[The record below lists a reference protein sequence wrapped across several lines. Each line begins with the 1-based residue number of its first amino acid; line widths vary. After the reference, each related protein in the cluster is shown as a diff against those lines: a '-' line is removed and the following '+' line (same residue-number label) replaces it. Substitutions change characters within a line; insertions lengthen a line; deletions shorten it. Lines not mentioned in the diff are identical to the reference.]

1 MPVFNGFNVMVKVDP
16 AQLSPKSFPTTAI
29 MFATPSED
37 KNCVN
42 DGAGIPLGMPGNIGC
57 VVGLDGPGIAH
68 EEVFCLGCFTTSDH
82 GLLFNV
88 TFTGV
93 ATSPT
98 GSVVDLY
105 NDQVFTPPIQAAH
118 NSFDAMYGTARP
130 DYTITT
136 SPFSQS
142 IPQGGTGV
150 VSLTLQS
157 VNSFTG
163 TVTLNNASIPLG
175 LPVTFSASS
184 VTLTSGGSQAVTAMI
199 SPTASN
205 LGGAYDLILN
215 STGPSPLSI
224 IHPTSVSI
232 TVTVPDFSIVAS
244 PTSLV
249 NPLGS
254 SNSSTLTLTSI
265 NTFTG
270 KVTISFT
277 VSPIVANSPSI
288 TLTNSSHTGSS
299 VTVDLSSGGSA
310 SATLTVT
317 STTSTATNSYSIRVT
332 GVSGSLSRSTS
343 VSVSVVPFSISASP
357 VSVSLTSSTGSF
369 ATSTLTITSL
379 ATSHIDVTLSS
390 SVSPSTTR
398 PLAIRFAN
406 ATTPSPG
413 VPTLIEGVAAGGTS
427 SLTLNVTVSCS
438 GTPSVC
444 TAVSTYTVK
453 VTGTVGTASRFVNV
467 AAMVTATSASDFTI
481 SATSPVNFN
490 AGATGASTTVTVTAV
505 GSFSGAVTLAPSVT
519 PSTGLTVTCPP
530 SVTLPPSPATA
541 SCTFSSTTPGVYG
554 VSITGA
560 GGGHTHSASVTVH
573 VGDFS
578 ISATS
583 PSGTAGSSISSM
595 VTLTSTQNFVGS
607 VALSDTPLPAGLTCS
622 AFTVTPVSLTAN
634 GTGTSSLSCTSPT
647 AGSFIVNIS
656 GLATTGTASPST
668 SATFPFGPG
677 ADFTITATS
686 PADFNT
692 GATGS
697 STITITPSG
706 GFTGS
711 VVLTTVVSPATGLAA
726 NCPPSLTVVSGAVT
740 GTCAPSSSTPG
751 TYLVTIT
758 GTGGGHTHSASFVSH
773 VGDFTISVGSPVN
786 FNSGATG
793 SAISVS
799 LTSTFNFAGTVTLA
813 AVTSPVTGLTVTCPA
828 PVSITANATV
838 AASCTLSSTTA
849 GTYGVTI
856 NGTGSPGTAS
866 NSAASTVHV
875 GNFTISVSTPVNFNS
890 GATGSAISVS
900 LTSTFNL
907 AGTVS
912 FAAVTSPATGLT
924 VTCPAPVSITA
935 NATVGASCTLS
946 STTAG
951 TYGVTVTGTG
961 SPGTASHSA
970 VSTGHVGDVSISA
983 TSPSGAAG
991 SSISST
997 ITLTST
1003 FNFVGT
1009 AALSDTP
1016 LPAGLTCNAFT
1027 VTPVSLAA
1035 NGTGTSSLSCTS
1047 PTTGSFVVNIS
1058 AAGTPGTA
1066 SHPTTATFTFTVG
1079 ADFAIT
1085 ASSPADFNTGA
1096 TGSSTVTITPSGGFT
1111 GAVSLTTVVSP
1122 STALAANCPTSLTV
1136 VSGAIAGTCAPSS
1149 STPGTY
1155 LVTVTGTGG
1164 GHTHSATFI
1173 SHVGDFTISVGSP
1186 VNFNSGATG
1195 SAISVSLTSTF
1206 NFAGTISLAAVTSP
1220 ATGLTVTCPVPV
1232 SITANATVAASCTLS
1247 STTAGTYGVT
1257 LTGTGSPGTASHS
1270 AASTVHVGNFTISI
1284 GSPVN
1289 FNSGAPGSSISVS
1302 LTSTFNFAG
1311 TVTLAAVT
1319 SPVTGLTVTCPAPV
1333 SITANAT
1340 VAASCTLS
1348 STTAGTYGVT
1358 LTGAGS
1364 PGTASHSAASTVHVG
1379 DFTIS
1384 ATSPSGAA
1392 GSSISS
1398 TITLT
1403 STFNFVGSVALS
1415 DTP

>member
-1 MPVFNGFNVMVKVDP
+1 MSSTRPKSGPLAHTEVRNLANYRSLLPLLLVATVAVALVLIPSAILPARAVGTPAVFVAPLVHASGARGAIVTFWVNVSNMPVFNGFNVMVKVDP
-16 AQLSPKSFPTTAI
+16 AQLSPTSISTTAI

-105 NDQVFTPPIQAAH
+105 NVVVDKPPIQVAH
-118 NSFDAMYGTARP
+118 IDVDGMYGTTQP
-130 DYTITT
+130 DFTIAA

-142 IPQGGTGV
+142 IAQGRTGSATI
-150 VSLTLQS
+150 SLTSL
-157 VNSFTG
+157 NGFAG
-163 TVTLNNASIPLG
+163 TLALNNASVAAG
-175 LPVTFSASS
+175 TTNQLPVKLSTTS
-184 VTLTSGGSQAVTAMI
+184 VALTSGSMQSVGVTI
-199 SPTASN
+199 SPTPSTA
-205 LGGAYDLILN
+205 GGVYDLILN
-215 STGPSPLSI
+215 ASGGSPNL
-224 IHPTSVSI
+224 IHATDLNV
-232 TVTVPDFSIVAS
+232 TVTVPDFSIGVS
-244 PTSLV
+244 PISLV

-254 SNSSTLTLTSI
+254 SNSSTLTLMSI

-270 KVTISFT
+270 KVTLSFT
-277 VSPIVANSPSI
+277 VTPIVANSPSI

-299 VTVDLSSGGSA
+299 VTVDLTSGGSVTA
-310 SATLTVT
+310 MLTVT

-505 GSFSGAVTLAPSVT
+505 GSFSGAVPLAPSVT
-519 PSTGLTVTCPP
+519 PSTGLAVTCPP

-573 VGDFS
+573 VGDFLV
-578 ISATS
+578 SATL
-583 PSGTAGSSISSM
+583 PSGTAGSSISST

-607 VALSDTPLPAGLTCS
+607 VALSDTPLPAGLTCNP
-622 AFTVTPVSLTAN
+622 FTVTPVSLTAN

-656 GLATTGTASPST
+656 GLATTGTASHST
-668 SATFPFGPG
+668 SATFTFGPG

-706 GFTGS
+706 GFTGAVS
-711 VVLTTVVSPATGLAA
+711 LTTVISPSTGLAA
-726 NCPPSLTVVSGAVT
+726 NCPTSLTVTSGAVT

-758 GTGGGHTHSASFVSH
+758 GTGGGHTHSATFISH
-773 VGDFTISVGSPVN
+773 VGDFSISAGSPVNFNSGATGSAISVSLTSTFNFAGTVSLTAVTSPATGLTVTCPAPVSTTANATVAASCTLASTTAGTYGVTITGAGSPGSASHSASFVVHVGNFTISVGSPVN

-799 LTSTFNFAGTVTLA
+799 LTSTFNFAGTVT
-813 AVTSPVTGLTVTCPA
+813 
-828 PVSITANATV
+828 
-838 AASCTLSSTTA
+838 
-849 GTYGVTI
+849 
-856 NGTGSPGTAS
+856 
-866 NSAASTVHV
+866 
-875 GNFTISVSTPVNFNS
+875 
-890 GATGSAISVS
+890 
-900 LTSTFNL
+900 
-907 AGTVS
+907 
-912 FAAVTSPATGLT
+912 
-924 VTCPAPVSITA
+924 
-935 NATVGASCTLS
+935 
-946 STTAG
+946 
-951 TYGVTVTGTG
+951 
-961 SPGTASHSA
+961 
-970 VSTGHVGDVSISA
+970 
-983 TSPSGAAG
+983 
-991 SSISST
+991 
-997 ITLTST
+997 
-1003 FNFVGT
+1003 
-1009 AALSDTP
+1009 
-1016 LPAGLTCNAFT
+1016 
-1027 VTPVSLAA
+1027 
-1035 NGTGTSSLSCTS
+1035 
-1047 PTTGSFVVNIS
+1047 
-1058 AAGTPGTA
+1058 
-1066 SHPTTATFTFTVG
+1066 
-1079 ADFAIT
+1079 
-1085 ASSPADFNTGA
+1085 
-1096 TGSSTVTITPSGGFT
+1096 
-1111 GAVSLTTVVSP
+1111 
-1122 STALAANCPTSLTV
+1122 
-1136 VSGAIAGTCAPSS
+1136 
-1149 STPGTY
+1149 
-1155 LVTVTGTGG
+1155 
-1164 GHTHSATFI
+1164 
-1173 SHVGDFTISVGSP
+1173 
-1186 VNFNSGATG
+1186 
-1195 SAISVSLTSTF
+1195 
-1206 NFAGTISLAAVTSP
+1206 LAAVTSP

-1270 AASTVHVGNFTISI
+1270 AASTVHVGDFTISV

-1289 FNSGAPGSSISVS
+1289 FDSAATGSAISVS

-1340 VAASCTLS
+1340 VAASCTLT

-1358 LTGAGS
+1358 ITGAGS
-1364 PGTASHSAASTVHVG
+1364 PGTASHSATSTVHVG

-1384 ATSPSGAA
+1384 ATSPSG
-1392 GSSISS
+1392 
-1398 TITLT
+1398 
-1403 STFNFVGSVALS
+1403 V
-1415 DTP
+1415 

>member
-1 MPVFNGFNVMVKVDP
+1 MPAFNGFNVMVKVDP
-16 AQLSPKSFPTTAI
+16 AQLSPTSISTTAI

-224 IHPTSVSI
+224 IHPTSVNV
-232 TVTVPDFSIVAS
+232 TVTVPDFSIGVS
-244 PTSLV
+244 PISLV

-254 SNSSTLTLTSI
+254 SNSSTLTLMSI

-270 KVTISFT
+270 KVTLSFT

-299 VTVDLSSGGSA
+299 VTVDLSSGGTA

-573 VGDFS
+573 VGDFLV
-578 ISATS
+578 SATS
-583 PSGTAGSSISSM
+583 PSGTAGSSISST

-607 VALSDTPLPAGLTCS
+607 VALSDTPLPAGLTCNP
-622 AFTVTPVSLTAN
+622 FTVTPVSLTAN

-656 GLATTGTASPST
+656 GLATTGTASHST
-668 SATFPFGPG
+668 SATFTFGPG

-706 GFTGS
+706 GFTGAVS
-711 VVLTTVVSPATGLAA
+711 LTTVVSPATGLAA

-740 GTCAPSSSTPG
+740 GTCAPSSTTPG
-751 TYLVTIT
+751 TYLVTVT
-758 GTGGGHTHSASFVSH
+758 GTGGGHTHTASFVSH
-773 VGDFTISVGSPVN
+773 VGDFSISVSSPVNFNSGATGSSISVSLTSTFNFAGTIGLTPIVSPAGLTVTCPAPVSITANATVAASCTLSSTTAGAYRVSITGAASPGTASHSAASTVHVGNFTISVGSPVN

-799 LTSTFNFAGTVTLA
+799 LTSTFNFAGTVALTP
-813 AVTSPVTGLTVTCPA
+813 VTSPVTGLTVTCPA

-856 NGTGSPGTAS
+856 
-866 NSAASTVHV
+866 
-875 GNFTISVSTPVNFNS
+875 
-890 GATGSAISVS
+890 
-900 LTSTFNL
+900 
-907 AGTVS
+907 
-912 FAAVTSPATGLT
+912 
-924 VTCPAPVSITA
+924 
-935 NATVGASCTLS
+935 
-946 STTAG
+946 
-951 TYGVTVTGTG
+951 
-961 SPGTASHSA
+961 
-970 VSTGHVGDVSISA
+970 
-983 TSPSGAAG
+983 
-991 SSISST
+991 
-997 ITLTST
+997 
-1003 FNFVGT
+1003 
-1009 AALSDTP
+1009 
-1016 LPAGLTCNAFT
+1016 
-1027 VTPVSLAA
+1027 
-1035 NGTGTSSLSCTS
+1035 
-1047 PTTGSFVVNIS
+1047 
-1058 AAGTPGTA
+1058 
-1066 SHPTTATFTFTVG
+1066 
-1079 ADFAIT
+1079 
-1085 ASSPADFNTGA
+1085 
-1096 TGSSTVTITPSGGFT
+1096 
-1111 GAVSLTTVVSP
+1111 
-1122 STALAANCPTSLTV
+1122 
-1136 VSGAIAGTCAPSS
+1136 
-1149 STPGTY
+1149 
-1155 LVTVTGTGG
+1155 
-1164 GHTHSATFI
+1164 
-1173 SHVGDFTISVGSP
+1173 
-1186 VNFNSGATG
+1186 
-1195 SAISVSLTSTF
+1195 
-1206 NFAGTISLAAVTSP
+1206 
-1220 ATGLTVTCPVPV
+1220 
-1232 SITANATVAASCTLS
+1232 
-1247 STTAGTYGVT
+1247 
-1257 LTGTGSPGTASHS
+1257 
-1270 AASTVHVGNFTISI
+1270 
-1284 GSPVN
+1284 
-1289 FNSGAPGSSISVS
+1289 
-1302 LTSTFNFAG
+1302 
-1311 TVTLAAVT
+1311 
-1319 SPVTGLTVTCPAPV
+1319 
-1333 SITANAT
+1333 
-1340 VAASCTLS
+1340 
-1348 STTAGTYGVT
+1348 
-1358 LTGAGS
+1358 TGAGL

-1403 STFNFVGSVALS
+1403 STFNFAGSVALS
-1415 DTP
+1415 DTVPAGLSCNPFTVTPVSLTANSTGTSSLSCTSPTVGTFIVNISGVGTPGTTSHSTSATFTLTVGADFSITATSPADFNTGATGSSTVAITPSGGFTGAVSFTTVVSPATGLAANCPTSLTVVSGAVTGTCAPSSSTPGTYLVTITGTGGGHTHSTSFISHVGDFTISVGSPVNFNSGATGSSISVSLTSTFNFAGTISLAAVTSPATGLTVTCPAPVSIAANATVSASCTLSSTTAGTYGVTILGAGSPGTASQSAPATVHGGDFSSSSSSSRRT

>member
-1 MPVFNGFNVMVKVDP
+1 MSSTRPKSGPLARTDVRNLANYRSLLPLLLVATVAVALVLIPSAILPARAVGTPAVFVAPLVHASVAKGAIVNFWVNVSNMPAFNGFNVMVKVDP
-16 AQLSPKSFPTTAI
+16 AQLSPTSISTTAI

-163 TVTLNNASIPLG
+163 TVTLNNGSIPLG
-175 LPVTFSASS
+175 LAVTFSASS

-310 SATLTVT
+310 TATLTVT

-357 VSVSLTSSTGSF
+357 VSLSLTNSTTLPF
-369 ATSTLTITSL
+369 ATSTITITSL

-390 SVSPSTTR
+390 SVSPSTIH

-406 ATTPSPG
+406 ATTLSPG

-427 SLTLNVTVSCS
+427 SVTLNVTVTCVAS
-438 GTPSVC
+438 GVNKC
-444 TAVSTYTVK
+444 TAVNTYNVK
-453 VTGTVGTASRFVNV
+453 VTGTIGTASRAVNV
-467 AAMVTATSASDFTI
+467 AATVTSAVAGPDFAI
-481 SATSPVNFN
+481 SATTPVNFDT
-490 AGATGASTTVTVTAV
+490 GATGSAATVTVTATGGV
-505 GSFSGAVTLAPSVT
+505 SGTVSFT
-519 PSTGLTVTCPP
+519 PTSPAGLTTTCPSRGTP
-530 SVTLPPSPATA
+530 PPSPATA
-541 SCTFSSTTPGVYG
+541 SCTFASTTPCADRVT
-554 VSITGA
+554 ITGT
-560 GGGHTHSASVTVH
+560 GGGHTHSAAVIVH

-583 PSGTAGSSISSM
+583 PSGTAGSSIAST
-595 VTLTSTQNFVGS
+595 VTLTSSQNFVGS

-622 AFTVTPVSLTAN
+622 AFTVTPVSLTSN
-634 GTGTSSLSCTSPT
+634 GTGTSSLSCNSTSAGMFPVT
-647 AGSFIVNIS
+647 IAGAGSP
-656 GLATTGTASPST
+656 GTASH
-668 SATFPFGPG
+668 SAPAVFTFTVGT
-677 ADFTITATS
+677 DFAITASS

-706 GFTGS
+706 GFTGA
-711 VVLTTVVSPATGLAA
+711 VNLATVVSPSTGLAA
-726 NCPPSLTVVSGAVT
+726 NCPTSLTVVSGALT

-751 TYLVTIT
+751 TYLVTIP
-758 GTGGGHTHSASFVSH
+758 GTAGGHTHSATFISH
-773 VGDFTISVGSPVN
+773 VGDFSISAGSPVN

-799 LTSTFNFAGTVTLA
+799 LTSTFNFAV
-813 AVTSPVTGLTVTCPA
+813 
-828 PVSITANATV
+828 
-838 AASCTLSSTTA
+838 
-849 GTYGVTI
+849 
-856 NGTGSPGTAS
+856 
-866 NSAASTVHV
+866 
-875 GNFTISVSTPVNFNS
+875 
-890 GATGSAISVS
+890 
-900 LTSTFNL
+900 
-907 AGTVS
+907 
-912 FAAVTSPATGLT
+912 
-924 VTCPAPVSITA
+924 
-935 NATVGASCTLS
+935 
-946 STTAG
+946 
-951 TYGVTVTGTG
+951 
-961 SPGTASHSA
+961 
-970 VSTGHVGDVSISA
+970 
-983 TSPSGAAG
+983 
-991 SSISST
+991 
-997 ITLTST
+997 
-1003 FNFVGT
+1003 
-1009 AALSDTP
+1009 
-1016 LPAGLTCNAFT
+1016 
-1027 VTPVSLAA
+1027 
-1035 NGTGTSSLSCTS
+1035 
-1047 PTTGSFVVNIS
+1047 
-1058 AAGTPGTA
+1058 
-1066 SHPTTATFTFTVG
+1066 
-1079 ADFAIT
+1079 
-1085 ASSPADFNTGA
+1085 
-1096 TGSSTVTITPSGGFT
+1096 
-1111 GAVSLTTVVSP
+1111 
-1122 STALAANCPTSLTV
+1122 
-1136 VSGAIAGTCAPSS
+1136 
-1149 STPGTY
+1149 
-1155 LVTVTGTGG
+1155 
-1164 GHTHSATFI
+1164 
-1173 SHVGDFTISVGSP
+1173 
-1186 VNFNSGATG
+1186 
-1195 SAISVSLTSTF
+1195 
-1206 NFAGTISLAAVTSP
+1206 TISLAAVTS
-1220 ATGLTVTCPVPV
+1220 
-1232 SITANATVAASCTLS
+1232 S
-1247 STTAGTYGVT
+1247 
-1257 LTGTGSPGTASHS
+1257 
-1270 AASTVHVGNFTISI
+1270 
-1284 GSPVN
+1284 
-1289 FNSGAPGSSISVS
+1289 
-1302 LTSTFNFAG
+1302 
-1311 TVTLAAVT
+1311 
-1319 SPVTGLTVTCPAPV
+1319 
-1333 SITANAT
+1333 
-1340 VAASCTLS
+1340 
-1348 STTAGTYGVT
+1348 
-1358 LTGAGS
+1358 
-1364 PGTASHSAASTVHVG
+1364 
-1379 DFTIS
+1379 
-1384 ATSPSGAA
+1384 
-1392 GSSISS
+1392 
-1398 TITLT
+1398 
-1403 STFNFVGSVALS
+1403 
-1415 DTP
+1415 